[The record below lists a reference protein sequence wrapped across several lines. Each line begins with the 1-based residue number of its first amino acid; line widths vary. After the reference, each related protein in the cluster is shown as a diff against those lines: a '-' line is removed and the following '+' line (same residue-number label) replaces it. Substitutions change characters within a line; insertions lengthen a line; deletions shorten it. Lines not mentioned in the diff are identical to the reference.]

1 MKLRHIISSIV
12 IAFLAFPLSEAFAQ
26 ITINVLQTYD
36 YPGASQ
42 TRPQKI
48 NDGNNIVGIF
58 LDASGVSKGFVR
70 FADGTFSDPIVDP
83 NDTGSLTEARG
94 NNNSNLI
101 CGDYLTS
108 DGVFHGFFLRGTHY
122 QNFDI
127 SSTFSIVLGL
137 NNVGDSVGSF
147 VDDTSGVQEGFSDL
161 GGTVTPVVVPG
172 AANTLCYGLNAS
184 NTICGYFTDSAGLTH
199 GFFVDRNGRLHSPID
214 PAGSTGT
221 IVFGNNDKN
230 WIVGRY
236 SDSTGVTHAYILVPP
251 DQFVIFD
258 YPGSTFTSFNGIN
271 RKQFISGR
279 YTDSAGIDHGFVA
292 RAIGMAE
299 NGATEINIKSSP
311 LPAKPATQSVPRVV
325 VPAM

>member
-26 ITINVLQTYD
+26 ITIRVIQTYD

-48 NDGNNIVGIF
+48 NDMNNVVGIF

-83 NDTGSLTEARG
+83 NDTGNLTEARG
-94 NNNSNLI
+94 NNNSDLI
-101 CGDYLTS
+101 CGDYTDS
-108 DGVFHGFFLRGTHY
+108 SGIFHGFLLRGNRYST
-122 QNFDI
+122 FDI
-127 SSTFSIVLGL
+127 STTFTIVLGL

-147 VDDTSGVQEGFSDL
+147 VDDTTGVQEGFTDL

-172 AANTLCYGLNAS
+172 AANTLSYGLNAS
-184 NTICGYFTDSAGLTH
+184 NAVCGYYTGSDGLTH
-199 GFFVDRNGRLHSPID
+199 GYFVDRNGLLHSPID

-221 IVFGNNDKN
+221 IMFGNNDKN

-236 SDSTGVTHAYILVPP
+236 ADINGVTHAFILVPP
-251 DQFVIFD
+251 SQFVIFD
-258 YPGSTFTSFNGIN
+258 YPGATFTSFNGIN
-271 RKQFISGR
+271 KKQFISGR
-279 YTDSAGIDHGFVA
+279 YTDINGVDHGFIA
-292 RAIGMAE
+292 RATGMAE
-299 NGATEINIKSSP
+299 NGATEIDIKSSQ
-311 LPAKPATQSVPRVV
+311 LPAKPAVPRVV